1 VRTLILSGIAGGS
14 GRKMNFAMSDWRS
27 AMGMLERDSALA
39 PYMRQSAIFIWSLDG
54 KVILSADAAGEEL
67 RLRLGE
73 GFGERARE
81 RIRLMGQGLAPLSGV
96 RLERLSLSPDPSH
109 PPLTCACRRIRL
121 ATGKEGLLILAQTAA
136 LPQAR
141 AQADETRA
149 EPPREVALPALA
161 EMSSAG
167 QESAD
172 QKPADQL
179 PAVHVPVDHVPAE
192 REPAGDIAAAIPAG
206 AEAPARPV
214 EMPVAVPRRMR
225 FVWSSDAE
233 GRLTGLSPEFLALL
247 RLDEPGQVIGRRWL
261 DLINDRLRDAG
272 GRLAAGLASEA
283 TFSDAPVLFR
293 IGQTNG
299 ALSTTLSGSPV
310 FAAGR
315 AFEGYRGFGALRPVP
330 AAGPGQGAAPAASAM
345 PKEPDPEPAAPAAQ
359 TADTHVAD
367 HGLILDAAPAAG
379 QVASPDAPAPAAVI
393 APPAAPTVQP
403 IAGGLKGLFPD
414 APFRSRQRKERPT
427 AAATTSATAA
437 QTPDTTAPDTT
448 APETTT
454 AETTTAETT
463 TPEANAPAQPAAP
476 VADGGGAP
484 PMQPGNPQDVVA
496 APSGGAEAAPA
507 MPVVEPA
514 QPAGNDDVPARLPA
528 VATLQ
533 SRLTDML
540 RQGLPDAPATAEP
553 AVLPPGPMLRPL
565 LAPAK
570 ADLTPAERQAFRQ
583 IAEALGAE
591 IAETAPPQLAT
602 PSPAPAAVVA
612 SQAADAAA
620 PALAPVHDAAVQEST
635 VQESTL
641 QESTLQESPSQ
652 ESTSQEAVLQEPAAQ
667 AGDAPDSTT
676 QDSDHTQPA
685 DQEAD
690 DHAIGAKEQVA
701 RQTDPPQSHQQE
713 PASPEAN
720 GEAKAG
726 QAAETLA
733 GAETEP
739 SAPAEAGAPGPDS
752 VLDTPQ
758 IVPKPAPRPSF
769 AAAARALAQDGHAEL
784 LDKLPV
790 GVLVSRNGEVA
801 YGNRTFLDLLGYD
814 DLADIVRHG
823 GMENLFRGR
832 APDEGG
838 GAVLLVAK
846 DGDLETVEARLS
858 AIAWQGR
865 PATLMSFR
873 RAIEADAPARARALE
888 LDLDASRKRLGEL
901 SSILDTATDGVVTLD
916 ERGRILSLNSAAE
929 ALFGYDQREV
939 TGEIISMLFAPESH
953 APAMDYLDGL
963 KGGGVASVLNDGREV
978 VGMVRQGG
986 RVPLFMTMGRIADGE
1001 DAKFC
1006 AVLRDI
1012 TAWKKAESE
1021 LTEARKAAE
1030 QASAQKSDVLAKISH
1045 EIRTPLNAIIGFS
1058 EVMAEER
1065 FGPMGSERYKE
1076 YARDIRESGN
1086 YLISL
1091 VNDLLDLAKIEAGRL
1106 DLDFE
1111 SVNLNDIA
1119 NSAVSLLQPE
1129 AARNRVVLR
1138 TGLSTRLPP
1147 VVADDRSLRQ
1157 IVINLLS
1164 NAVKFT
1170 DSGGQVIVSTA
1181 LGDKG
1186 EAILRVR
1193 DTGIGMTPEQLK
1205 LALEPFRQV
1214 SATRRGGGTGLGL
1227 PLTKALVEANRGA
1240 FQISSVPKE
1249 GTLAEVVFPPQR
1261 VLAG

>member
-1 VRTLILSGIAGGS
+1 
-14 GRKMNFAMSDWRS
+14 
-27 AMGMLERDSALA
+27 
-39 PYMRQSAIFIWSLDG
+39 
-54 KVILSADAAGEEL
+54 
-67 RLRLGE
+67 
-73 GFGERARE
+73 
-81 RIRLMGQGLAPLSGV
+81 
-96 RLERLSLSPDPSH
+96 
-109 PPLTCACRRIRL
+109 
-121 ATGKEGLLILAQTAA
+121 
-136 LPQAR
+136 
-141 AQADETRA
+141 
-149 EPPREVALPALA
+149 
-161 EMSSAG
+161 
-167 QESAD
+167 
-172 QKPADQL
+172 
-179 PAVHVPVDHVPAE
+179 
-192 REPAGDIAAAIPAG
+192 
-206 AEAPARPV
+206 
-214 EMPVAVPRRMR
+214 MR

-233 GRLTGLSPEFLALL
+233 GRVTGLSPEFLALL
-247 RLDEPGQVIGRRWL
+247 RLDSPEQMIGRRWV
-261 DLINDRLRDAG
+261 DMIGERLRDSQ

-283 TFSDAPVLFR
+283 TFSDALVLFR
-293 IGQTNG
+293 IGRSNG
-299 ALSTTLSGSPV
+299 ALNTTLSGSPV

-315 AFEGYRGFGALRPVP
+315 VFQGFRGFGALKPVP
-330 AAGPGQGAAPAASAM
+330 AASLGAEGPAPSPASLQPSSPDSPPSAPAETPATGAAQVAPPGKEAAAAQGPASETQVTASIAPSVPPM
-345 PKEPDPEPAAPAAQ
+345 PK
-359 TADTHVAD
+359 
-367 HGLILDAAPAAG
+367 GL
-379 QVASPDAPAPAAVI
+379 Q
-393 APPAAPTVQP
+393 
-403 IAGGLKGLFPD
+403 GLFPE
-414 APFRSRQRKERPT
+414 APFRHRQRKSTPSAPSPAEPLSASFDVAMRPAST
-427 AAATTSATAA
+427 ISATPNG
-437 QTPDTTAPDTT
+437 QDAPPVR
-448 APETTT
+448 PE
-454 AETTTAETT
+454 
-463 TPEANAPAQPAAP
+463 QPAVLP
-476 VADGGGAP
+476 QP
-484 PMQPGNPQDVVA
+484 PA
-496 APSGGAEAAPA
+496 
-507 MPVVEPA
+507 VEPD
-514 QPAGNDDVPARLPA
+514 QPPGNDDMPPRLPA

-533 SRLTDML
+533 SRLPDML
-540 RQGLPDAPATAEP
+540 RQGQQDAPAGIDP
-553 AVLPPGPMLRPL
+553 AASAPSPLLRPL
-565 LAPAK
+565 LTPAK
-570 ADLTPAERQAFRQ
+570 ADLTAAEKQAFRQ

-591 IAETAPPQLAT
+591 IAETAPLNTAP
-602 PSPAPAAVVA
+602 PAPPAETPPPESEPVLAEIPDTTVGDAV
-612 SQAADAAA
+612 ADEVESA
-620 PALAPVHDAAVQEST
+620 PAPDAGPGQTESA
-635 VQESTL
+635 SI
-641 QESTLQESPSQ
+641 
-652 ESTSQEAVLQEPAAQ
+652 AASL
-667 AGDAPDSTT
+667 P
-676 QDSDHTQPA
+676 
-685 DQEAD
+685 
-690 DHAIGAKEQVA
+690 
-701 RQTDPPQSHQQE
+701 E
-713 PASPEAN
+713 PAS
-720 GEAKAG
+720 
-726 QAAETLA
+726 
-733 GAETEP
+733 
-739 SAPAEAGAPGPDS
+739 
-752 VLDTPQ
+752 V
-758 IVPKPAPRPSF
+758 APRPSF

-986 RVPLFMTMGRIADGE
+986 RVPLFMTMGRIADGA

-1065 FGPMGSERYKE
+1065 FGPIGSERYKE

-1147 VVADDRSLRQ
+1147 VVADERSLRQ

-1193 DTGIGMTPEQLK
+1193 DTGIGMTPDQLK

>member
-1 VRTLILSGIAGGS
+1 
-14 GRKMNFAMSDWRS
+14 MSDWQS
-27 AMGMLERDSALA
+27 AMGMLERDASLA
-39 PYMRQSAIFIWSLDG
+39 PYLRQAAIFIWSLDG
-54 KVILSADAAGEEL
+54 KVVLVADGKGEDL
-67 RLRLGE
+67 RSRLGE

-81 RIRLMGQGLAPLSGV
+81 RMRLMGQGLAPVSGV
-96 RLERLSLSPDPSH
+96 RLERLALSPNPSH

-121 ATGKEGLLILAQTAA
+121 ASGQEGLLVLAQTAGLD
-136 LPQAR
+136 LPAPAPEPA
-141 AQADETRA
+141 AQEKMQPASFSA
-149 EPPREVALPALA
+149 EPAIVAPAVGNVASQAPIPDLVTQNSQPMSALA
-161 EMSSAG
+161 AP
-167 QESAD
+167 D
-172 QKPADQL
+172 
-179 PAVHVPVDHVPAE
+179 PVAQTLTGYVV
-192 REPAGDIAAAIPAG
+192 
-206 AEAPARPV
+206 AEAPPV
-214 EMPVAVPRRMR
+214 PVSRDPVNMPRRMR

-233 GRLTGLSPEFLALL
+233 GRVTGLSPVFLDLL
-247 RLDEPGQVIGRRWL
+247 RLDSPDQIIGQSWQELIGSQ
-261 DLINDRLRDAG
+261 LRDAQG
-272 GRLAAGLASEA
+272 ALAAGLASQA
-283 TFSDAPVLFR
+283 TFSEAQVLFR
-293 IGQTNG
+293 IGKTNG
-299 ALSTTLSGSPV
+299 AITTAMSGSPV

-315 AFEGYRGFGALRPVP
+315 EFQGFRGFGALKP
-330 AAGPGQGAAPAASAM
+330 AAEMASTAKAPQESAV
-345 PKEPDPEPAAPAAQ
+345 EPDKPDSPSFEVAEPAP
-359 TADTHVAD
+359 VLD
-367 HGLILDAAPAAG
+367 H
-379 QVASPDAPAPAAVI
+379 PAPAHSRRHGDLPEI
-393 APPAAPTVQP
+393 SAPTIPTQGALADAVSDPVAVQP
-403 IAGGLKGLFPD
+403 P
-414 APFRSRQRKERPT
+414 
-427 AAATTSATAA
+427 
-437 QTPDTTAPDTT
+437 
-448 APETTT
+448 
-454 AETTTAETT
+454 
-463 TPEANAPAQPAAP
+463 
-476 VADGGGAP
+476 
-484 PMQPGNPQDVVA
+484 
-496 APSGGAEAAPA
+496 
-507 MPVVEPA
+507 
-514 QPAGNDDVPARLPA
+514 QPAGNDDLPPRLPA

-533 SRLTDML
+533 SRLPDML
-540 RQGLPDAPATAEP
+540 RQGQPEAQASPNPPASVPP
-553 AVLPPGPMLRPL
+553 ALRPV

-570 ADLTPAERQAFRQ
+570 ADLTPAEKQAFRQ

-591 IAETAPPQLAT
+591 IAETTAPQQEQPSSTAEMPRPAADLSAPETPASEAATPDAPLPQMAPADLQDAADEAESTPAALSPPVEPPRAEVVSIAPPPQ
-602 PSPAPAAVVA
+602 
-612 SQAADAAA
+612 AA
-620 PALAPVHDAAVQEST
+620 PAS
-635 VQESTL
+635 
-641 QESTLQESPSQ
+641 
-652 ESTSQEAVLQEPAAQ
+652 
-667 AGDAPDSTT
+667 
-676 QDSDHTQPA
+676 
-685 DQEAD
+685 
-690 DHAIGAKEQVA
+690 
-701 RQTDPPQSHQQE
+701 
-713 PASPEAN
+713 
-720 GEAKAG
+720 
-726 QAAETLA
+726 
-733 GAETEP
+733 
-739 SAPAEAGAPGPDS
+739 
-752 VLDTPQ
+752 
-758 IVPKPAPRPSF
+758 PRPSF
-769 AAAARALAQDGHAEL
+769 AAAAHALAQDVHAEL
-784 LDKLPV
+784 LDKLPI

-916 ERGRILSLNSAAE
+916 DRGRILSLNGAAE

-986 RVPLFMTMGRIADGE
+986 RVPLFMTMGRIADGA

-1065 FGPMGSERYKE
+1065 FGPIGSERYRE

-1119 NSAVSLLQPE
+1119 NAAVSLLQPE

-1147 VVADDRSLRQ
+1147 VVADERSLRQ

-1193 DTGIGMTPEQLK
+1193 DTGIGMTPDQLK

>member
-1 VRTLILSGIAGGS
+1 
-14 GRKMNFAMSDWRS
+14 
-27 AMGMLERDSALA
+27 MGMLERDASLA
-39 PYMRQSAIFIWSLDG
+39 PYLRQAAIFIWSLDG
-54 KVILSADAAGEEL
+54 KAVLFADARGEDL
-67 RLRLGE
+67 RQGLGE
-73 GFGERARE
+73 AFGERARE
-81 RIRLMGQGLAPLSGV
+81 RMRLMGQGLAPLSGV
-96 RLERLSLSPDPSH
+96 RLERLALSPNPSH
-109 PPLTCACRRIRL
+109 PPLTCACRRVRL
-121 ATGKEGLLILAQTAA
+121 STGQEGLLVLAQTAGIA
-136 LPQAR
+136 MSAPAPRPVQESKPLADPTAAVPAVAVSAAR
-141 AQADETRA
+141 GPATP
-149 EPPREVALPALA
+149 EPVALEPVMDAHAVSPVAVDAAKLLPETVAGNASIPPVSPVTPAPALA
-161 EMSSAG
+161 QPRLDNAAHE
-167 QESAD
+167 
-172 QKPADQL
+172 
-179 PAVHVPVDHVPAE
+179 PVVL
-192 REPAGDIAAAIPAG
+192 
-206 AEAPARPV
+206 
-214 EMPVAVPRRMR
+214 PRRMR

-233 GRLTGLSPEFLALL
+233 GQITSLSPEFLALL
-247 RLDEPGQVIGRRWL
+247 RLDAPEQIIGQTWRQLIGT
-261 DLINDRLRDAG
+261 RLKDAQG
-272 GRLAAGLASEA
+272 MLAAGLASQA
-283 TFSDAPVLFR
+283 TFSEAPVLFR

-299 ALSTTLSGSPV
+299 AVNTMLSASPV
-310 FAAGR
+310 FAAGHE
-315 AFEGYRGFGALRPVP
+315 FQGFRGFGALKPVATPASQPVAARQEQPEVSEKAATDLSRPAPLP
-330 AAGPGQGAAPAASAM
+330 A
-345 PKEPDPEPAAPAAQ
+345 ETAQ
-359 TADTHVAD
+359 TSVLPEVTPSVAAE
-367 HGLILDAAPAAG
+367 AAAETPMAPEIPR
-379 QVASPDAPAPAAVI
+379 SESAPAPVPPMPRGLAALFPHAPPRSRRQGDSPEPPPPSATLPAGAADA
-393 APPAAPTVQP
+393 APPAAEP
-403 IAGGLKGLFPD
+403 
-414 APFRSRQRKERPT
+414 EH
-427 AAATTSATAA
+427 
-437 QTPDTTAPDTT
+437 APD
-448 APETTT
+448 
-454 AETTTAETT
+454 
-463 TPEANAPAQPAAP
+463 P
-476 VADGGGAP
+476 VAV
-484 PMQPGNPQDVVA
+484 Q
-496 APSGGAEAAPA
+496 
-507 MPVVEPA
+507 PA
-514 QPAGNDDVPARLPA
+514 QPAGNDDLPPRLPA

-533 SRLTDML
+533 SRLPDML
-540 RQGLPDAPATAEP
+540 RQGQPDAPAGIE
-553 AVLPPGPMLRPL
+553 LPVAGSSLRPV

-570 ADLTPAERQAFRQ
+570 TDLTPAEKQAFRQ

-591 IAETAPPQLAT
+591 IAESAPPQLAV
-602 PSPAPAAVVA
+602 PSPLADMASPAP
-612 SQAADAAA
+612 
-620 PALAPVHDAAVQEST
+620 
-635 VQESTL
+635 
-641 QESTLQESPSQ
+641 
-652 ESTSQEAVLQEPAAQ
+652 
-667 AGDAPDSTT
+667 
-676 QDSDHTQPA
+676 
-685 DQEAD
+685 
-690 DHAIGAKEQVA
+690 
-701 RQTDPPQSHQQE
+701 E
-713 PASPEAN
+713 PASQEPVAEEAAETETPEA
-720 GEAKAG
+720 
-726 QAAETLA
+726 QAAETEVTSADLPDTA
-733 GAETEP
+733 GETVEAGPVDASPVETSQAELV
-739 SAPAEAGAPGPDS
+739 SIAPAPPASPS
-752 VLDTPQ
+752 V
-758 IVPKPAPRPSF
+758 PRPSF
-769 AAAARALAQDGHAEL
+769 AGTARALAQEGHAEL
-784 LDKLPV
+784 LDKLPI

-823 GMENLFRGR
+823 GMESLFRGR

-986 RVPLFMTMGRIADGE
+986 RVPLFMTMGRIADGA

-1021 LTEARKAAE
+1021 LTDARKAAE

-1065 FGPMGSERYKE
+1065 FGPIGSERYRE

-1119 NSAVSLLQPE
+1119 NAAVSLLQPE

-1147 VVADDRSLRQ
+1147 VVADERSLRQ

-1193 DTGIGMTPEQLK
+1193 DTGIGMTPDQLK

>member
-1 VRTLILSGIAGGS
+1 MDSPVMDSQIL
-14 GRKMNFAMSDWRS
+14 
-27 AMGMLERDSALA
+27 DS
-39 PYMRQSAIFIWSLDG
+39 PTPPP
-54 KVILSADAAGEEL
+54 V
-67 RLRLGE
+67 
-73 GFGERARE
+73 ARE
-81 RIRLMGQGLAPLSGV
+81 
-96 RLERLSLSPDPSH
+96 E
-109 PPLTCACRRIRL
+109 
-121 ATGKEGLLILAQTAA
+121 
-136 LPQAR
+136 PQPVP
-141 AQADETRA
+141 
-149 EPPREVALPALA
+149 EPVA
-161 EMSSAG
+161 
-167 QESAD
+167 QESTAR
-172 QKPADQL
+172 PMN
-179 PAVHVPVDHVPAE
+179 PVTP
-192 REPAGDIAAAIPAG
+192 
-206 AEAPARPV
+206 APASPPTRIDKAGHEPV
-214 EMPVAVPRRMR
+214 VVPRRMR

-233 GRLTGLSPEFLALL
+233 GRITALSPEFLALL
-247 RLDEPGQVIGRRWL
+247 RLDAPEQIIGQPWQVLIGTRV
-261 DLINDRLRDAG
+261 RDAQG
-272 GRLAAGLASEA
+272 GLAAGLASQA
-283 TFSDAPVLFR
+283 TFSEAPVLFR

-299 ALSTTLSGSPV
+299 AVNTALSASPV

-315 AFEGYRGFGALRPVP
+315 EFQGFRGFGALRQVSAAPQPAAARPDQTEAQERVP
-330 AAGPGQGAAPAASAM
+330 AGKIAPAATPVEAAAPAD
-345 PKEPDPEPAAPAAQ
+345 EAAPAVA
-359 TADTHVAD
+359 TA
-367 HGLILDAAPAAG
+367 AAPVVPLVALEEPQAEAAPLAVPPTPRG
-379 QVASPDAPAPAAVI
+379 LAALFPHAPPRSRRHGDLPETPAPAAAVSDLSDD
-393 APPAAPTVQP
+393 AHLPVETQSPPVAEPQATPDSVQP
-403 IAGGLKGLFPD
+403 P
-414 APFRSRQRKERPT
+414 
-427 AAATTSATAA
+427 
-437 QTPDTTAPDTT
+437 
-448 APETTT
+448 
-454 AETTTAETT
+454 
-463 TPEANAPAQPAAP
+463 
-476 VADGGGAP
+476 
-484 PMQPGNPQDVVA
+484 
-496 APSGGAEAAPA
+496 
-507 MPVVEPA
+507 
-514 QPAGNDDVPARLPA
+514 QPAGNDDLPPRLPA

-533 SRLTDML
+533 SRLPDML
-540 RQGLPDAPATAEP
+540 RQGQPDAPASMEP
-553 AVLPPGPMLRPL
+553 PAAAPTPMLRPV

-570 ADLTPAERQAFRQ
+570 ADLTAAEKQAFRQ

-591 IAETAPPQLAT
+591 IAETAPQRPEKPSSLA
-602 PSPAPAAVVA
+602 
-612 SQAADAAA
+612 DI
-620 PALAPVHDAAVQEST
+620 APVLPEPV
-635 VQESTL
+635 
-641 QESTLQESPSQ
+641 
-652 ESTSQEAVLQEPAAQ
+652 SQEAAGSEVAATEPAAAEATGADVPDLAVETGESDAVDTSPVELPQ
-667 AGDAPDSTT
+667 AEVVSIAP
-676 QDSDHTQPA
+676 P
-685 DQEAD
+685 
-690 DHAIGAKEQVA
+690 
-701 RQTDPPQSHQQE
+701 
-713 PASPEAN
+713 
-720 GEAKAG
+720 
-726 QAAETLA
+726 
-733 GAETEP
+733 P
-739 SAPAEAGAPGPDS
+739 SAPS
-752 VLDTPQ
+752 S
-758 IVPKPAPRPSF
+758 APRPSF
-769 AAAARALAQDGHAEL
+769 AGVARALAQEGHAEL
-784 LDKLPV
+784 LDKLPI

-986 RVPLFMTMGRIADGE
+986 RVPLFMTMGRIADGA

-1021 LTEARKAAE
+1021 LTDARKAAE

-1065 FGPMGSERYKE
+1065 FGPMGSERYRE

-1119 NSAVSLLQPE
+1119 NAAVSLLQPE

-1147 VVADDRSLRQ
+1147 VVADERSLRQ

-1193 DTGIGMTPEQLK
+1193 DTGIGMTPDQLK

>member
-1 VRTLILSGIAGGS
+1 MA
-14 GRKMNFAMSDWRS
+14 
-27 AMGMLERDSALA
+27 MLERDASLA
-39 PYMRQSAIFIWSLDG
+39 PYLRQAAIFIWSLDG
-54 KVILSADAAGEEL
+54 KAVLSTDARGEEL
-67 RLRLGE
+67 RSRLGQ
-73 GFGERARE
+73 GFGERAIE

-96 RLERLSLSPDPSH
+96 RLERLSLSPNPSH
-109 PPLTCACRRIRL
+109 PPMTCACRRIRL
-121 ATGKEGLLILAQTAA
+121 ATGQEGLLVLAQTAGIA
-136 LPQAR
+136 VLAQPAQTAGATQHQGAAGGAPSQADDASAGLASTGMGSVPADAPPA
-141 AQADETRA
+141 AQAAPALVDIQRPGMESGSVEATRA
-149 EPPREVALPALA
+149 DPPIPDATIPEQAMKLPAN
-161 EMSSAG
+161 AG
-167 QESAD
+167 
-172 QKPADQL
+172 PAHEN
-179 PAVHVPVDHVPAE
+179 AM
-192 REPAGDIAAAIPAG
+192 REPGGI
-206 AEAPARPV
+206 
-214 EMPVAVPRRMR
+214 PRRMR
-225 FVWSSDAE
+225 FIWSSDAE
-233 GRLTGLSPEFLALL
+233 GRVTGLSPAFLDLL
-247 RLDEPGQVIGRRWL
+247 RLDAPDQIIGQPWH
-261 DLINDRLRDAG
+261 DLIGSRLRDAQG
-272 GRLAAGLASEA
+272 AFAAGLASQA
-283 TFSDAPVLFR
+283 TFSEAPVLFR

-299 ALSTTLSGSPV
+299 AVNTVLSGSPV
-310 FAAGR
+310 FAEGR
-315 AFEGYRGFGALRPVP
+315 EFQGFRGFGALKPVAVAPARPVP
-330 AAGPGQGAAPAASAM
+330 AVDPQPVGPDAGAQARRLPVEGTSVQTPEVQTPAIEALPAAAAAELASMPDAPVPRGLAALFPHAPPRSRRHGDLPEASA
-345 PKEPDPEPAAPAAQ
+345 P
-359 TADTHVAD
+359 V
-367 HGLILDAAPAAG
+367 
-379 QVASPDAPAPAAVI
+379 VASPANTQSAGADRVATPE
-393 APPAAPTVQP
+393 PPAVQ
-403 IAGGLKGLFPD
+403 
-414 APFRSRQRKERPT
+414 
-427 AAATTSATAA
+427 
-437 QTPDTTAPDTT
+437 
-448 APETTT
+448 
-454 AETTTAETT
+454 
-463 TPEANAPAQPAAP
+463 
-476 VADGGGAP
+476 
-484 PMQPGNPQDVVA
+484 
-496 APSGGAEAAPA
+496 
-507 MPVVEPA
+507 PA
-514 QPAGNDDVPARLPA
+514 QPAGNDDAPPRLPA

-533 SRLTDML
+533 SRLPDML
-540 RQGLPDAPATAEP
+540 RQGQTDAPAAP
-553 AVLPPGPMLRPL
+553 QSPPLRPV

-570 ADLTPAERQAFRQ
+570 ADLTPAEKQAFRQ

-591 IAETAPPQLAT
+591 IAETGSPDLPQT
-602 PSPAPAAVVA
+602 SPVTGSPAPASALAAGPLTTPEVTAPVA
-612 SQAADAAA
+612 SPQLSDEPVAPEDAGIVP
-620 PALAPVHDAAVQEST
+620 PAMPEKA
-635 VQESTL
+635 
-641 QESTLQESPSQ
+641 
-652 ESTSQEAVLQEPAAQ
+652 EPA
-667 AGDAPDSTT
+667 G
-676 QDSDHTQPA
+676 
-685 DQEAD
+685 
-690 DHAIGAKEQVA
+690 
-701 RQTDPPQSHQQE
+701 
-713 PASPEAN
+713 
-720 GEAKAG
+720 
-726 QAAETLA
+726 
-733 GAETEP
+733 
-739 SAPAEAGAPGPDS
+739 
-752 VLDTPQ
+752 
-758 IVPKPAPRPSF
+758 PRPSF
-769 AAAARALAQDGHAEL
+769 AAAGRALAQEGHAEL
-784 LDKLPV
+784 LDKLPI

-823 GMENLFRGR
+823 GMENLFRGH

-986 RVPLFMTMGRIADGE
+986 RVPLFMTMGRIAHGE

-1021 LTEARKAAE
+1021 LTDARKAAE
-1030 QASAQKSDVLAKISH
+1030 HASAQKSDVLAKISH

-1119 NSAVSLLQPE
+1119 NAAVSLLQPE

-1147 VVADDRSLRQ
+1147 VVADERSLRQ

-1193 DTGIGMTPEQLK
+1193 DTGIGMTPDQLK